1 MAENATERKE
11 IVMALTKAQV
21 REILSAAGV
30 TSENMSEAV
39 DKIID
44 GHVTS
49 VNALREDVAKY
60 KADAEK
66 LPTVQKELD
75 DMKANTNDS
84 WKEKYDNLKGEF
96 DQYKNDVQAKETKAA
111 KEAAYRAILK
121 DANLSE
127 KGIEKAIKYAEWDKI
142 ELGEDGKLKGA
153 NDHIKAVREEW
164 AEYVTTTTTTGAKT
178 STPPTNN
185 GGKTGKTKEE
195 IMAIRD
201 PAVRQAEIAKN
212 PEAFG
217 LKFD

>member
-1 MAENATERKE
+1 MAFTRSTIRSLAKESGVEIPKELEDALVTEHLNARNAYAEEQVKAELEKQPAAKAENVKE
-11 IVMALTKAQV
+11 SDEYKALKA
-21 REILSAAGV
+21 
-30 TSENMSEAV
+30 
-39 DKIID
+39 DFD
-44 GHVTS
+44 
-49 VNALREDVAKY
+49 KY
-60 KADAEK
+60 KAEVAE
-66 LPTVQKELD
+66 
-75 DMKANTNDS
+75 
-84 WKEKYDNLKGEF
+84 
-96 DQYKNDVQAKETKAA
+96 KETKAA

-153 NDHIKAVREEW
+153 NDHIKAAREEW

>member
-1 MAENATERKE
+1 MSLTRK
-11 IVMALTKAQV
+11 MLKAMGIEEEKIDQII
-21 REILSAAGV
+21 EAH
-30 TSENMSEAV
+30 SETV
-39 DKIID
+39 DSLKAD
-44 GHVTS
+44 RDS
-49 VNALREDVAKY
+49 Y
-60 KADAEK
+60 KEDAEK
-66 LPTVQKELD
+66 LKDVQKELD
-75 DMKANTNDS
+75 DLKAKGDDG
-84 WKEKYDNLKGEF
+84 WKEKHDRLKDEF
-96 DQYKNDVQAKETKAA
+96 DKYKTDVQAKETKAA

-127 KGIEKAIKYAEWDKI
+127 KGIEKAIKYADWDKI
-142 ELGEDGKLKGA
+142 ELDTDGKLKGA

-178 STPPTNN
+178 SMPPTNN

>member
-1 MAENATERKE
+1 MSLTRK
-11 IVMALTKAQV
+11 MLKAMGIEEEKIDQII
-21 REILSAAGV
+21 EAH
-30 TSENMSEAV
+30 SETV
-39 DKIID
+39 DSLKAD
-44 GHVTS
+44 RDS
-49 VNALREDVAKY
+49 Y
-60 KADAEK
+60 KEDAEK
-66 LPTVQKELD
+66 LKDVQKELD
-75 DMKANTNDS
+75 DLKAKGDDG
-84 WKEKYDNLKGEF
+84 WKEKHDALKAEF

-127 KGIEKAIKYAEWDKI
+127 KGIEKAVKYAEWDKI
-142 ELGEDGKLKGA
+142 ELGEDGKLKDA

-178 STPPTNN
+178 STPPANN

>member
-1 MAENATERKE
+1 MSLTRK
-11 IVMALTKAQV
+11 MLKAMGIEEEKIDQIIEAHTDTV
-21 REILSAAGV
+21 DGLKSDLS
-30 TSENMSEAV
+30 
-39 DKIID
+39 
-44 GHVTS
+44 
-49 VNALREDVAKY
+49 KY
-60 KADAEK
+60 KTDAEK
-66 LPTVQKELD
+66 LPDVQKELD
-75 DMKANTNDS
+75 ELKAKGDDG
-84 WKEKYDNLKGEF
+84 WKEKHDKLKGEF
-96 DQYKNDVQAKETKAA
+96 DAYKKDVEAKETHNK
-111 KEAAYRAILK
+111 KVEAYKAILK

-127 KGIEKAIKYAEWDKI
+127 KGIEKAVKYAEWDKI

-153 NDHIKAVREEW
+153 NDHIKAAREEW

-178 STPPTNN
+178 STPPANN

>member
-1 MAENATERKE
+1 MSLTRK
-11 IVMALTKAQV
+11 MLKAMGIEEEKIDQII
-21 REILSAAGV
+21 EAH
-30 TSENMSEAV
+30 SETV
-39 DKIID
+39 DSLKAD
-44 GHVTS
+44 RDS
-49 VNALREDVAKY
+49 Y
-60 KADAEK
+60 KEDAEK
-66 LPTVQKELD
+66 LKDVQKELD
-75 DMKANTNDS
+75 DLKAKGDDG
-84 WKEKYDNLKGEF
+84 WKEKHDKLKGEF
-96 DQYKNDVQAKETKAA
+96 DKYKNDVQAKETKAA

-127 KGIEKAIKYAEWDKI
+127 KGIEKAVKYADWDKI

-153 NDHIKAVREEW
+153 NDHIKAVRDEW

-178 STPPTNN
+178 SNPPVNN

>member
-1 MAENATERKE
+1 
-11 IVMALTKAQV
+11 MALTKAQV

-44 GHVTS
+44 GHLTS

-66 LPTVQKELD
+66 LHTVQKELD
-75 DMKANTNDS
+75 DMKANSNDD
-84 WKEKYDNLKGEF
+84 WKEKHDKLKDEF
-96 DQYKNDVQAKETKAA
+96 DTYKKDVEAKETKAA

-127 KGIEKAIKYAEWDKI
+127 KGIEKAVKYADWDKI
-142 ELGEDGKLKGA
+142 ELDADGKLKDA
-153 NDHIKAVREEW
+153 NSHIKAVREEW

-178 STPPTNN
+178 STPPANN
-185 GGKTGKTKEE
+185 GGTKLTK
-195 IMAIRD
+195 
-201 PAVRQAEIAKN
+201 AEIYAKDEHGRYKMSTAERQKALAEN
-212 PEAFG
+212 PE
-217 LKFD
+217 LLN

>member
-1 MAENATERKE
+1 MSLTRK
-11 IVMALTKAQV
+11 MLKAMGIEEEKIDQII
-21 REILSAAGV
+21 EAH
-30 TSENMSEAV
+30 SETV
-39 DKIID
+39 DSLKAD
-44 GHVTS
+44 RDS
-49 VNALREDVAKY
+49 Y
-60 KADAEK
+60 KEDAEK
-66 LPTVQKELD
+66 LKDVQKELD
-75 DMKANTNDS
+75 ELKAKGDDG
-84 WKEKYDNLKGEF
+84 WKEKHDRLKDEF
-96 DQYKNDVQAKETKAA
+96 DKYKTDVQAKETKAA

-127 KGIEKAIKYAEWDKI
+127 KGIEKAVKYADWDKI

-178 STPPTNN
+178 STPPANN

>member
-1 MAENATERKE
+1 MAEFDRA
-11 IVMALTKAQV
+11 
-21 REILSAAGV
+21 
-30 TSENMSEAV
+30 
-39 DKIID
+39 
-44 GHVTS
+44 
-49 VNALREDVAKY
+49 ALRKIFEGAEIEVPKDVLGQIC
-60 KADAEK
+60 DLHTSSMDG
-66 LPTVQKELD
+66 LPETIKELKGKLKVAEQERD
-75 DMKANTNDS
+75 AAKAKVPVDGEETIS
-84 WKEKYDNLKGEF
+84 KAEYDKLKDEF

-111 KEAAYRAILK
+111 KEAAYRDILK

-153 NDHIKAVREEW
+153 NDHIKAAREEW

-178 STPPTNN
+178 SNPPANN

>member
-1 MAENATERKE
+1 MSLTRK
-11 IVMALTKAQV
+11 MLKAMGIEEEKIDQII
-21 REILSAAGV
+21 EAH
-30 TSENMSEAV
+30 SETV
-39 DKIID
+39 DSLKAD
-44 GHVTS
+44 RDS
-49 VNALREDVAKY
+49 Y
-60 KADAEK
+60 KEDAEK
-66 LPTVQKELD
+66 LKDVQKELD
-75 DMKANTNDS
+75 DLKAKGDDG
-84 WKEKYDNLKGEF
+84 WKEKHDELKAEF

-111 KEAAYRAILK
+111 KEDAYRAILK

-127 KGIEKAIKYAEWDKI
+127 KGIEKAIKYADWDKI

-178 STPPTNN
+178 STPPANN
-185 GGKTGKTKEE
+185 GGKAGKTKEE

>member
-1 MAENATERKE
+1 MSLTRK
-11 IVMALTKAQV
+11 MLKAMGIEDEKIDQII
-21 REILSAAGV
+21 EAH
-30 TSENMSEAV
+30 SETV
-39 DKIID
+39 DSLKAD
-44 GHVTS
+44 RDS
-49 VNALREDVAKY
+49 Y
-60 KADAEK
+60 KEDAEK
-66 LPTVQKELD
+66 LKDVQKELD
-75 DMKANTNDS
+75 DLKAKGDDG
-84 WKEKYDNLKGEF
+84 WKEKHDRLKEEF

-127 KGIEKAIKYAEWDKI
+127 KGIEKAVKYAEWDKI

-153 NDHIKAVREEW
+153 NDHIKAAREEW

-178 STPPTNN
+178 STPPANN